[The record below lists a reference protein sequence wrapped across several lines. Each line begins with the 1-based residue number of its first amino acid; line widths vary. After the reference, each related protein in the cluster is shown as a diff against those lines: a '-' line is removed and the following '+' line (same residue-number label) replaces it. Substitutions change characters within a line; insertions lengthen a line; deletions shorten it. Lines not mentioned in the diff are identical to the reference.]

1 MKKVRKRDRRWRDD
15 LKAFEIKSTI
25 FKFIPMYTY
34 SKWIHGIGEV
44 KWTKLFTPTDAKN
57 AEYFK

>member
-1 MKKVRKRDRRWRDD
+1 MQKISRRWRED
-15 LKAFEIKSTI
+15 LKAFETKSYAYRY
-25 FKFIPMYTY
+25 IPVYTY

-44 KWTKLFTPTDAKN
+44 SWFKLFTPTDAKN